1 MMSCARRRSHGM
13 LVGFACGLLALA
25 TLYPGK
31 AGAGA
36 AAPQCGTT
44 FPQCNGTCPAN
55 QACVGLGGGAC
66 VCFPT
71 GCCQVDSNTC
81 ENNAFE
87 ALCPGQFVA
96 AGTCGVDC
104 KTPNGGSCADPADCV
119 SGNCVDD
126 ICCADPSCPPGQSC
140 NNPGNVGIC
149 SADLA
154 AAAPAISPG
163 GAIVVVSLLIAI
175 GAVAL
180 LRRRSVA

>member
-1 MMSCARRRSHGM
+1 MMSWARRCSPV
-13 LVGFACGLLALA
+13 LVVALACALVALA
-25 TLYPGK
+25 TLCPGT
-31 AGAGA
+31 AVAGA
-36 AAPQCGTT
+36 AVQCGST

-55 QACVGLGGGAC
+55 EACVGLGGGAC
-66 VCFPT
+66 VCYPT
-71 GCCQVDSNTC
+71 GCCQVDANTC

-104 KTPNGGSCADPADCV
+104 KNPDGGSCSDPADCV

-126 ICCADPSCPPGQSC
+126 TCCADASCPQGQSC
-140 NNPGNVGIC
+140 NNPGSVGVC

-163 GAIVVVSLLIAI
+163 GAIVAVSLLIAVAAI
-175 GAVAL
+175 AL
-180 LRRRSVA
+180 LRRRRAGV